1 MVRAVTPIPF
11 VKARFFDR
19 CGKPLADGK
28 VYTYEANTTTPKV
41 TYKDPYGLT
50 PNTNPIILD
59 AAGEADIYL
68 DGTYRIRI
76 TDRNDVLIND
86 AAKIGSWFSDNL
98 QDTLDNISGAMD
110 DALKPMLQNL
120 DAAINAA
127 AAAGAGANGWTASLI
142 QDASGKT
149 QQEIN
154 DKQPVINA
162 NLLGIMAGN
171 DITLAL
177 SNFLNDSINSQMYL
191 PPGEYTVSNKITV
204 NATIPKK
211 IIGQQGVVIKP
222 NLPAGTDLFDC
233 YSYFEHENL
242 TIDFNNSYCK
252 NSFTYRASVGT
263 VRFDNLTMKN
273 LNDTAS
279 NYGTNLVYIDSSN
292 VIDIGKVTFSNCKK
306 LGNGSITDAEGSL
319 QCLYIS
325 GTSTTPR
332 GGVIDTIEITD
343 VHNVN
348 SSGNV
353 IIEDTAGLYVGVSGY
368 SIPLTVRRVLGK
380 EFGKRLVKLQGSD
393 VNIDYIYG
401 LSETGD
407 SLSVI
412 GVMSEP
418 NLFTSYRNKIGTVI
432 ARGLMDY
439 AVADSAESTEFKS
452 VDINVYGNNTLND
465 GTVQFGFF
473 AGNGSKKLR
482 VGKLKSI
489 AKRPLALSPANPSLS
504 VSDLAIDDAE
514 LEIYG
519 NGTQFINIPGNASS
533 TMGAI
538 SDISIKKLTL
548 NVKQTNPASLLATF
562 NAQLNYAN
570 ITIDRLLVRD
580 SVSTDASRK
589 FDFGVYYHING
600 LTINEIVYSSTNAL
614 TSKTGDLF
622 TLNNCKNVSIGRVVG
637 LPTCNRGVILTACT
651 DVNISKDMRLD
662 SVGVGAVVVTGAST
676 KVAINNPA
684 LVVYNAATNLA
695 EVKFSR
701 GTTAQRPL
709 RAEVG
714 YQYFDTTINKPI
726 FCKTAAVFASDGS
739 VTTAATWIDSAGV
752 TV

>member
-1 MVRAVTPIPF
+1 MS
-11 VKARFFDR
+11 
-19 CGKPLADGK
+19 
-28 VYTYEANTTTPKV
+28 
-41 TYKDPYGLT
+41 YKNLQE
-50 PNTNPIILD
+50 L
-59 AAGEADIYL
+59 
-68 DGTYRIRI
+68 
-76 TDRNDVLIND
+76 ND
-86 AAKIGSWFSDNL
+86 AIIEFAKAVGIDYSKLNKNINLLKQKVDLTDLNLVSNQLNTIINNFKEVSDTSLENKL
-98 QDTLDNISGAMD
+98 IE
-110 DALKPMLQNL
+110 LQNV
-120 DAAINAA
+120 INTV
-127 AAAGAGANGWTASLI
+127 AAAGAGAKGWTALLI
-142 QDASGKT
+142 KDASGKT

-171 DITLAL
+171 DITTPL
-177 SNFLNDSINSQMYL
+177 SNFLNDSVNSQMYL
-191 PPGEYTVSNKITV
+191 PSGEYIVSNKITV

-211 IIGQQGVVIKP
+211 IICQQGAVIKA
-222 NLPAGTDLFDC
+222 NLPTGTDLFDC
-233 YSYFEHENL
+233 YSYFGHENL

-252 NSFTYRASVGT
+252 NGIIYRASVGT
-263 VRFDNLTMKN
+263 VRFDNLTIKN
-273 LNDTAS
+273 LNDTSAT
-279 NYGTNLVYIDSSN
+279 YGTNLVYIDSAN
-292 VIDIGKVTFSNCKK
+292 LIDIGKVTFSNCKK

-319 QCLYIS
+319 QCLYVS

-348 SSGNV
+348 SSGSV
-353 IIEDTAGLYVGVSGY
+353 IIEDTAGFYVGVSGN
-368 SIPLTVRRVLGK
+368 SMSLTVRRIVGK
-380 EFGKRLVKLQGSD
+380 EFGKRLVKLQCSD
-393 VNIDYIYG
+393 VVIDYIYG

-412 GVMSEP
+412 GVLSEP
-418 NLFTSYRNKIGTVI
+418 NLFVSYRNKIGTVI
-432 ARGLMDY
+432 ARGTMDY
-439 AVADSAESTEFKS
+439 AVSDSAESTEFKS
-452 VDINVYGNNTLND
+452 VDISVYGSNALND

-482 VGKLKSI
+482 VGKLKSV

-519 NGTQFINIPGNASS
+519 NGTQFINIPGNTSS
-533 TMGAI
+533 TTGAI

-548 NVKQTNPASLLATF
+548 NVKQTNSASLLATF
-562 NAQLNYAN
+562 NTQLNYAN

-580 SVSTDASRK
+580 SVSTDAARK
-589 FDFGVYYHING
+589 FDFGVYYYING

-622 TLNNCKNVSIGRVVG
+622 TLNNCQNVSIGRAIG
-637 LPTCNRGVILTACT
+637 LPACNRGIILGGCT
-651 DVNISKDMRLD
+651 DVNVSKDMRLD
-662 SVGVGAVVVTGAST
+662 TVGVGAIVVTGAST

-684 LVVYNAATNLA
+684 LVVFNAATNLA